1 MSRFRLLALIAAFVG
16 VMALALAACGD
27 DDDDGGGGGGGG
39 GDGGG
44 GGGSIALLL
53 PESKTAR
60 YESQDRPNFEKK
72 VKELCSD
79 CDIIYSNADQDAAKQ
94 QQQAEAAITKGA
106 KVLVLDPVDAASAG
120 AIVTRAKQSDIP
132 VISYDRLITDAD
144 IDYYISFDNEQV
156 GKLQGES
163 LVKKLTDDGAKGDL
177 IMINGAPTD
186 NNAKLFKEGAH
197 SVIDSS
203 DYKIAKEYDTPDWSP
218 DKAQQEMEQAITAVG
233 KDGFVG
239 VYAANDGTAGGAI
252 AAMKGN
258 GVDPKKIP
266 TTGQDA
272 ELAAIQRIL
281 IGEQYMTVY
290 KAIKPEAE
298 QAAEL
303 AVQLAKGETPPAPKD
318 KVDNGTEQVPSILLT
333 PVAVTKD
340 NINDTIVKDGFWSAD
355 EICTGNTPVL
365 SLKGVSKSFG
375 PVQALSDVDFEV
387 RPAEVVALVGDNGAG
402 KSTLVKTIAG
412 IHPPDGGTISFEGN
426 EVTIHGPS
434 DAVHLGIATVYQD
447 LALCDNLD
455 VVENLFL
462 GREERSEGPAGFVG
476 QLDEVDMEKQTGE
489 LLENLAVTI
498 TSVRAEV
505 GTMSGG
511 QRQQVAI
518 ARSLLGEPKL
528 VMLDEPT
535 AALGVRQTAQVLEL
549 IKRLRERGYGVVVI
563 SHNLAD
569 VFEVADRIYVLR
581 LGQKAG
587 DFKAGETNQDE
598 VVRAITVGSGNG
610 GGQK

>member
-1 MSRFRLLALIAAFVG
+1 MSRSKWLALIVALVG
-16 VMALALAACGD
+16 AMALTLAACGD
-27 DDDDGGGGGGGG
+27 DDDDDGGGGGGG

-120 AIVTRAKQSDIP
+120 AIVTRAKQSQIP
-132 VISYDRLITDAD
+132 VVSYDRLITDAD

-163 LVKKLTDDGAKGDL
+163 LVKKLTDDGAKGDI

-203 DYKIAKEYDTPDWSP
+203 DYKVAKEYDTPDWSP

-303 AVQLAKGETPPAPKD
+303 AVSLAKGETPPAPKD
-318 KVDNGTEQVPSILLT
+318 KVDNGTEEVPSILLT

-340 NINDTIVKDGFWSAD
+340 NINDTIVKDGFWSVD
-355 EICTGNTPVL
+355 EICTG
-365 SLKGVSKSFG
+365 KYAAACK
-375 PVQALSDVDFEV
+375 Q
-387 RPAEVVALVGDNGAG
+387 
-402 KSTLVKTIAG
+402 AG
-412 IHPPDGGTISFEGN
+412 I
-426 EVTIHGPS
+426 
-434 DAVHLGIATVYQD
+434 Q
-447 LALCDNLD
+447 
-455 VVENLFL
+455 
-462 GREERSEGPAGFVG
+462 
-476 QLDEVDMEKQTGE
+476 
-489 LLENLAVTI
+489 
-498 TSVRAEV
+498 
-505 GTMSGG
+505 
-511 QRQQVAI
+511 
-518 ARSLLGEPKL
+518 
-528 VMLDEPT
+528 
-535 AALGVRQTAQVLEL
+535 
-549 IKRLRERGYGVVVI
+549 
-563 SHNLAD
+563 
-569 VFEVADRIYVLR
+569 
-581 LGQKAG
+581 
-587 DFKAGETNQDE
+587 
-598 VVRAITVGSGNG
+598 
-610 GGQK
+610 